1 MTTISKKNAYK
12 THASEYREVSRRSA
26 IEGASPH
33 KLTEMLMEGA
43 LKQIFLAQIAIDK
56 NDIEGRGKSINKA
69 LAIITEL
76 RETID
81 LDNGGSIA
89 ENLMNLYMF
98 MEGQLFDAHSREN
111 KEALQN
117 TASLMSEILDAWK
130 AIR

>member
-12 THASEYREVSRRSA
+12 AHASEYREVSRRSA

-33 KLTEMLMEGA
+33 KLTELLMEGA
-43 LKQIFLAQIAIDK
+43 LKQMFLAQIAIDK
-56 NDIEGRGKSINKA
+56 KDIEGRGKSINKA

-76 RETID
+76 RQTLD

-89 ENLMNLYMF
+89 ENLMNLYIY
-98 MEGQLFDAHSREN
+98 MEGLLFDAHSREN
-111 KEALQN
+111 REALEA
-117 TASLMSEILDAWK
+117 TTGLMSEILDAWK